1 MTKQEILKK
10 VADLSQML
18 YELSTEVTRSGLSEK
33 DALVAKSITWH
44 SSSMMTDLENYLTD

>member
-1 MTKQEILKK
+1 MTRQEILKK

-44 SSSMMTDLENYLTD
+44 SFSMMSDLENYLTD

>member
-18 YELSTEVTRSGLSEK
+18 YELSTEVARSGLSEK